1 MRHPEHGRRHC
12 SLEGHAA
19 DDQRSGQHDES
30 ALSQAAVGIAQARA
44 ATSRLLV
51 GYGSRKDH
59 PSAPVN
65 RDGRISASS
74 RTLSR
79 LCPAGDGPWLDVG
92 RVQKR
97 CILRIL
103 IDTQS
108 MSRPLRLEF
117 CGHSYRVS
125 SRGDRRE
132 AIYEDD
138 EDRERFLEIR
148 ARVTISSSATRRSW
162 SMPMPFCSSAFA
174 ISRSIRPAPGCVPIR
189 VSGRGAATGRCWGRS
204 RIRGGWRSAACF
216 AARQASLDGGAV
228 LRAFRHR
235 RAGPA
240 VDLDAVESS
249 GAPRRGCLRQ
259 ANPGCAA
266 GAGEVVNIPRVQRRP
281 PVPPLTGFVGRG
293 CACGQCRQEN
303 RSLFQCNDCGPD
315 PCCYQW
321 AISRLKGSSQRTQ

>member
-1 MRHPEHGRRHC
+1 
-12 SLEGHAA
+12 
-19 DDQRSGQHDES
+19 
-30 ALSQAAVGIAQARA
+30 
-44 ATSRLLV
+44 
-51 GYGSRKDH
+51 
-59 PSAPVN
+59 
-65 RDGRISASS
+65 
-74 RTLSR
+74 
-79 LCPAGDGPWLDVG
+79 
-92 RVQKR
+92 
-97 CILRIL
+97 
-103 IDTQS
+103 
-108 MSRPLRLEF
+108 MSRPLRLKF
-117 CGHSYRVS
+117 CGHSYHVS

-148 ARVTISSSATRRSW
+148 GRVTISSSATRRSW
-162 SMPMPFCSSAFA
+162 SMPMSFCSSAFA
-174 ISRSIRPAPGCVPIR
+174 ISRSIRSAPGCVPIR

-266 GAGEVVNIPRVQRRP
+266 GG
-281 PVPPLTGFVGRG
+281 GRG
-293 CACGQCRQEN
+293 CEHTPCATSSASATADGICRPCGARAGSADRRIVACSNAMIAGLTLVATSGR
-303 RSLFQCNDCGPD
+303 FP
-315 PCCYQW
+315 
-321 AISRLKGSSQRTQ
+321 A